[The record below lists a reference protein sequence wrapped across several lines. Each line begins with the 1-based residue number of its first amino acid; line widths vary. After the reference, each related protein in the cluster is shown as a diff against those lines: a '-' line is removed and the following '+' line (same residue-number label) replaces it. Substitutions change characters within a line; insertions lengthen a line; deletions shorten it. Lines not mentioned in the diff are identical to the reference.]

1 MMFIGSN
8 SNNNNDVVGLFKS
21 LMVVSDTGRIK
32 QSLELYKGDDSK
44 YFKTLITNI
53 GDDLSKYKYVFDL
66 VLKINKESPKTT
78 FHDIYFKYLSTNNF
92 QKNRDFFVFL
102 NKIVLEENVESLVYE
117 QEENDSPYNSII
129 SSLDVVTGLKLIKD
143 FLTQR
148 VLNFEEYYYQKYL
161 SSTEKLVNTLE
172 NTTDVNE
179 MYYRY
184 PWFTGMITSK
194 VYISSLN
201 HDIDVFISNL
211 NSPIIYKNKSW
222 YKPNSLFYSYLSN
235 QKNTRVLKGNADGIP
250 SLEFMDDKNKI
261 VYSFHILYKLYK
273 NDFKFSYLILDD
285 SVYAMEKKFFAV
297 DYDTCCDEYHVN
309 MFLDDE
315 RMYCHS
321 NIELVME
328 FFNKAMANIQSQYKI
343 NNNMKLACFKN
354 TRTLRELA
362 RIIAEITVFLHLDS
376 LSNSLF
382 KKRVIRN
389 YYKQNMLF
397 ELKVEEKLPE
407 LLYDTEHIDVVSEFL
422 YSSIDCEVF
431 NIGESVYRLSRKSMF
446 KPLQKKK
453 AHNPCIV
460 LKYIDE
466 IDNHNYTYYQK
477 KEKWLSIKDI
487 LSKQLTDDEYV
498 TDVIYPRLCEVYE
511 YDNVMS
517 GGISFNEFERKYNL
531 LFGLLED
538 VMSKEEIYD
547 KHKDL
552 FLYYPDPS
560 YGEKDGVTIE
570 EVVEP
575 KPFQEPPKPEEPI
588 IQEPIIQ
595 EPIQPKPQEPTPIEE
610 SMPIIVKRD
619 PEVIEK
625 NDDTCSNCGL
635 CSYHLTTNTFLHSHD
650 DHRKIK
656 CIRICY
662 NCLEHH
668 NLDDF

>member
-1 MMFIGSN
+1 
-8 SNNNNDVVGLFKS
+8 
-21 LMVVSDTGRIK
+21 
-32 QSLELYKGDDSK
+32 
-44 YFKTLITNI
+44 
-53 GDDLSKYKYVFDL
+53 
-66 VLKINKESPKTT
+66 
-78 FHDIYFKYLSTNNF
+78 
-92 QKNRDFFVFL
+92 
-102 NKIVLEENVESLVYE
+102 
-117 QEENDSPYNSII
+117 
-129 SSLDVVTGLKLIKD
+129 
-143 FLTQR
+143 
-148 VLNFEEYYYQKYL
+148 
-161 SSTEKLVNTLE
+161 
-172 NTTDVNE
+172 
-179 MYYRY
+179 
-184 PWFTGMITSK
+184 
-194 VYISSLN
+194 
-201 HDIDVFISNL
+201 
-211 NSPIIYKNKSW
+211 
-222 YKPNSLFYSYLSN
+222 
-235 QKNTRVLKGNADGIP
+235 
-250 SLEFMDDKNKI
+250 
-261 VYSFHILYKLYK
+261 
-273 NDFKFSYLILDD
+273 
-285 SVYAMEKKFFAV
+285 
-297 DYDTCCDEYHVN
+297 
-309 MFLDDE
+309 
-315 RMYCHS
+315 
-321 NIELVME
+321 
-328 FFNKAMANIQSQYKI
+328 
-343 NNNMKLACFKN
+343 
-354 TRTLRELA
+354 
-362 RIIAEITVFLHLDS
+362 
-376 LSNSLF
+376 
-382 KKRVIRN
+382 
-389 YYKQNMLF
+389 MLF

-595 EPIQPKPQEPTPIEE
+595 EPIIQEPIQPKPQEPTPIEE